1 MEKKVLAI
9 LFGGASPEHDI
20 SLQSAHAVITHLDTK
35 KYAPVLV
42 GIITAAVVG
51 YFCIRLIRYL
61 VVSDKFIVFSYYT
74 GVLGV
79 LTLVAGILEHIWGSN
94 IVELVSRLL

>member
-1 MEKKVLAI
+1 MKFSFILGIPAI
-9 LFGGASPEHDI
+9 LGASVFEAKDAI
-20 SLQSAHAVITHLDTK
+20 SSGQAIEW
-35 KYAPVLV
+35 APVLV
-42 GIITAAVVG
+42 GIVVAAVVG

-94 IVELVSRLL
+94 ITELVSRLL